1 MATTVTA
8 LRLSR
13 DEIAD
18 LIERQAQ
25 RRRGLSARQLLGAY
39 RQGRLENPGDVAD
52 LLVLADLLPQ
62 DDPLFAAA

>member
-1 MATTVTA
+1 MVTTIPA
-8 LRLSR
+8 LQLSR

-18 LIERQAQ
+18 LVEREAQ

-39 RQGRLENPGDVAD
+39 RQGRLESPGDVAD